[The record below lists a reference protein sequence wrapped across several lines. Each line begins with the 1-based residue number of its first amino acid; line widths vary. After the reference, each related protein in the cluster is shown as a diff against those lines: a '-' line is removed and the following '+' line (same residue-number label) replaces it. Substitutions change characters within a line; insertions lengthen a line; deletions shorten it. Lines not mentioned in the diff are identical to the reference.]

1 LKTQLFIGCIFLFV
15 CFPKHGIAQYYY
27 HDDKYYESDVVL
39 EAGGT
44 IGVMNCLT
52 DLGGKKGIGK
62 GFIKD
67 LNLQNSN
74 LSFGIYFMGMYQN
87 KIGIR
92 LEGTFGKISAY
103 DSILKPYVPN
113 TSGRYERNL
122 SFRSTITDF
131 QFSIEIHPL
140 YIFGDFSENGP
151 PMLSPY
157 VVGGIGY
164 FSFDPEGYLN
174 GEWHRLQPLHT
185 EGEGFDEYKYRKNY
199 KLSQLNYPVGAG
211 VKYELSSAFNLRLEL
226 VHRILTTDY
235 LDDVSTNYIDPDLF
249 SKYLP
254 GQQAL
259 YAELLADR
267 QRELN
272 PGHVTTPNE
281 QRGDPKSKDS
291 FFSIQLKLGFTF
303 GRERR

>member
-1 LKTQLFIGCIFLFV
+1 MRKQLFILCICLPV
-15 CFPKHGIAQYYY
+15 LFPKHGQAQYYY
-27 HDDKYYESDVVL
+27 YNDRYYDTDL
-39 EAGGT
+39 IFEAGGT

-67 LNLQNSN
+67 LNLKNSKP
-74 LSFGIYFMGMYQN
+74 SFGIYFMGMYQN

-92 LEGTFGKISAY
+92 LEGTFGKVAAY
-103 DSILKPYVPN
+103 DSILKAYVPN

-122 SFRSTITDF
+122 SFRSNITDF
-131 QFSIEIHPL
+131 QLSFELHPL
-140 YIFGDFSENGP
+140 YIFGSPDKALP
-151 PMLSPY
+151 LLSPY

-164 FSFDPEGYLN
+164 FSFDPEAYLN

-185 EGEGFDEYKYRKNY
+185 EGEGFDEYRDRKPY
-199 KLSQLNYPVGAG
+199 KLSQVNYPIGAG
-211 VKYELSSAFNLRLEL
+211 VKYELNSTFNLRIEL

-235 LDDVSTNYIDPDLF
+235 LDDVSTTYIEPDLF

-272 PGHVTTPNE
+272 PGHVTIPNE
-281 QRGDPKSKDS
+281 QRGDPTGKDS
-291 FFSIQLKLGFTF
+291 FFSIQVKLGFTF
-303 GRERR
+303 GRESR

>member
-1 LKTQLFIGCIFLFV
+1 M
-15 CFPKHGIAQYYY
+15 HAQNYF
-27 HDDKYYESDVVL
+27 HNDKYYENDWVL

-52 DLGGKKGIGK
+52 DLGGKSGVGK
-62 GFIKD
+62 KFIKD
-67 LNLQNSN
+67 VNWKNTKA
-74 LSFGIYFMGMYQN
+74 SFGLYLMGMYQN
-87 KIGIR
+87 KIGFR
-92 LEGTFGKISAY
+92 LEGTIGSVAAY

-122 SFRSTITDF
+122 SFRSNITDF
-131 QFSIEIHPL
+131 QLDLEIHPL
-140 YIFGDFSENGP
+140 YFFGNAEDDP
-151 PMLSPY
+151 PVVSPY
-157 VVGGIGY
+157 VVAGLGY

-185 EGEGFDEYKYRKNY
+185 EGQGFPEYKYRKPY

-211 VKYELSSAFNLRLEL
+211 IKYEVTSSLNVRLEF

-235 LDDVSTNYIDPDLF
+235 LDDVSTTYIEPDLF
-249 SKYLP
+249 IKYLP
-254 GQQAL
+254 GFQAS

-272 PGHVTTPNE
+272 PAHVTVPNE

-291 FFSIQLKLGFTF
+291 YFTIQLKLGFTF
-303 GRERR
+303 GRERIQ

>member
-1 LKTQLFIGCIFLFV
+1 MTKQLFILCICLSLF
-15 CFPKHGIAQYYY
+15 FPNKGQAQYYY
-27 HDDKYYESDVVL
+27 DNDRYYYSDLVL

-44 IGVMNCLT
+44 VGVMNCLT

-67 LNLQNSN
+67 LNWKNTKA
-74 LSFGIYFMGMYQN
+74 SFGVYFMGMYQN

-92 LEGTFGKISAY
+92 LEGTFGRVAAY

-122 SFRSTITDF
+122 SFRSNITDF
-131 QFSIEIHPL
+131 QLSLELHPL
-140 YIFGDFSENGP
+140 FIFGNFSDKEP
-151 PMLSPY
+151 PVLSPY
-157 VVGGIGY
+157 IVGGIGF
-164 FSFDPEGYLN
+164 FSFDPEAYLN

-185 EGEGFDEYKYRKNY
+185 EGQGFDEYRDRKPY
-199 KLSQLNYPVGAG
+199 KLSQVNYPIGAG

-235 LDDVSTNYIDPDLF
+235 LDDVSTTYIEPDLF

-254 GQQAL
+254 GTQAI

-272 PGHVTTPNE
+272 PGHITTPNE
-281 QRGDPKSKDS
+281 QRGDPTSKDS
-291 FFSIQLKLGFTF
+291 FFSIQLKLGFSF
-303 GRERR
+303 GREKR